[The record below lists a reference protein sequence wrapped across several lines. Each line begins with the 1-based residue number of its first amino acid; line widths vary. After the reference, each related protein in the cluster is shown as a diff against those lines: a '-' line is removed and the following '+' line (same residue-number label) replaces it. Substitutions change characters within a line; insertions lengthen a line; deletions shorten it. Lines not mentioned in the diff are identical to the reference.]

1 MFKPIPQFFFRLIV
15 FIAGLL
21 LTVNLVAQ
29 PLSGSFTVGSGGT
42 YTTLQAAV
50 TDVTSRGVNGP
61 LTFRLRTGTF
71 NEQVIIGGISGVSST
86 NTVTFESESGNAAN
100 VILTF
105 NATAAATNYIVR
117 LDNANF
123 LRFRNLTF
131 EPTGASFN
139 RAIHGINNLNDIT
152 FENLVFNL
160 PPTTTS
166 FTEDKTAILARPTLS
181 SNIRFINNTITGGS
195 HGIIHIGNN
204 SNRSPGTV
212 FTGNTITNVF
222 GRPAFFQY
230 MQGGVFNNNT
240 ISITGS
246 SYSDYYGLGI
256 YDTSGYLEVLRNR
269 ITGSAGH
276 ALKMQFCV
284 GIEAQRSLIANNF
297 LHSAS
302 PSSYSAIY
310 FYGMSYSNIYHNSVN
325 ATGTGA
331 ALNFERWAADFNRI
345 ANNNFKAN
353 TGYAVDY
360 GSPSDLNAIE
370 ESNYNN
376 LFTSGSFIA
385 RNGSTNYGTRAQWQA
400 ATGYDAN
407 SVTFDPQYASDTNL
421 NASAPGA
428 ASGGKNLLSVV
439 PTDINSA
446 ARTTSPSF
454 GATQYSAAALTPLSG
469 TYTVGT
475 GQTYT
480 TINDAINAMK
490 VNGISGAVTFLLR
503 TQTFTE
509 QFTLPSISG
518 SSATNTV
525 TFQSQSGNASDVILT
540 FAANT
545 SPTNYIALLSN
556 ASFVTFK
563 NLTFQPTGTLPTSY
577 NFSRA
582 IYIDNRADD
591 ITFEN
596 LIITLPATTSFTE
609 ERGAII
615 ARPSTSTNIRF
626 INNTITGGSHG
637 IIHIGNN
644 SNRSPGTVF
653 TGNTITNV
661 FGRPAFFQYMQGGV
675 FNNNTINGS
684 SYSDYYGLG
693 IYDTSGYLEVLRN
706 RITGSAGHA
715 LKMQFCVGIEAQ
727 RSLIANN
734 FLHSASPSSYSA
746 IYFYGMSY
754 SNIYHNSVNATG
766 TGAALNFERWAADF
780 NRIANNNFKANT
792 GYAVDYGS
800 PSDLNAIEES
810 NYNNLFTS
818 GSFIARNGNTNY
830 GNIADW
836 RAATNYD
843 LNSLTFD
850 PQYLSATDL
859 RASAPGIAA
868 AGKNINNEVPD
879 DIEGIA
885 RPSTPSIGANQF
897 GTSGTP
903 LSGDYTINASGSGT
917 TNFTSVTAALDA
929 LKNFGVSTPVVF
941 KLTGVFNEQLTL
953 LAVSG
958 SSATNTITFESAT
971 GLPADATIR
980 FASTTGGANFTLRLS
995 NADHYRIRNLTIIAE
1010 GTTFGRAI
1018 HMINRTINVVLEG
1031 NIIESVVT
1039 TNTSADRSGV
1049 IIASAQAEN
1058 VKLLNNLIRFGA
1070 VGIDFQGPTSK
1081 ATGTVLQGNTIF
1093 QSYYRGIALN
1103 YHTGFVVDKN
1113 IVTNNP
1119 SSVNFE
1125 GMAIQNVDGAF
1136 QVTANKVTGG
1146 NGTALNMYAAL
1157 AAIGNPGLVAN
1168 NFLQTNNNSGYHTVY
1183 LNYIQNVNFY
1193 HNNINATGT
1202 GSGVFYTSTG
1212 ANLNFLNNNIKSN
1225 GYALQIVTISAIG
1238 QLNYN
1243 NYFTTGT
1250 TLARWNNVDQSNL
1263 AALQT
1268 ATGQNANS
1276 LSVDPLYQSNSDLV
1290 ALASSLAGAGLDLT
1304 AIVPADINGN
1314 LRSLPVSIGATQ
1326 FTAAFSKDGALSKI
1340 ITPTNSCALTATTE
1354 IKVEITN
1361 LGAAAISGFQVAY
1374 QINGGVPVVE
1384 PLPGTVTI
1392 SPAGKY
1398 EYAFAQKADLAAKQA
1413 YTIKAYIILT
1423 GDENT
1428 ANDQL
1433 EATITHFPD
1442 LVTTLTNNVTICK
1455 GTSQTLTATGGTQYL
1470 WNTGAT
1476 SAAITVSPL
1485 TTTTYNVIITNVNGC
1500 SETKSVVVTVKEI
1513 PVLSFTNA
1521 TGFTSTYVSPTQ
1533 GATDAVFEFRM
1544 IYTDAGGNL
1553 PATGYPR
1560 VELDANGNGQ
1570 ATDPLDLIRI
1580 MTQADPADTDV
1591 TDGKEYRV
1599 AVTNLS
1605 DQINWRSR
1613 IVAIS
1618 ADGCS
1623 ANSTFVAQPFVSN
1636 DLLDLAIFAND
1647 ISFSK
1652 ANPAINESIKIF
1664 ARVKNTSDYLAENFV
1679 VSAYIEDVKVFTQT
1693 VSQIN
1698 PQSSVTLQ
1706 WDQSFIASGFYP
1718 VKVVIDETNLLTEDN
1733 ELNNFAIRP
1742 VLAGDYVLPGGI
1754 NVGATTITP
1763 VSLQVG
1769 QSVSISGQAQ
1779 YFGIDPGVDPDVAGA
1794 TVIARITGGA
1804 QAQTTTRADGTY
1816 QLSITAPSIAGSYTL
1831 NMEVTDYTLTGYQG
1845 PVTITV
1851 LPAPPLP
1858 DLTTTISLSKNTILP
1873 GEPVTGTAT
1882 ISNQGELVATNF
1894 TFRYFNCEQVL
1905 GEHTIAS
1912 LAPGESLT
1920 YTFDATT
1927 NNIGDCFNANSCS
1940 FQSSVD
1946 VNNQVIEKTKIN
1958 NVASTSLRVLP
1969 NKPDLTPNNITNQSI
1984 PGSVNMLNPFTFS
1997 VRVDNIGGV
2006 NAVDAFNVNV
2016 YVDGVLVATQ
2026 AVPSLNTCAGQT
2038 FQVTHTFADLNDHI
2052 ITIRVDEP
2060 IGSGSVDEYRETNNE
2075 FSKTVRH
2082 QPPPIQYPNL
2092 NVQFQDI
2099 SITPVLPTAGSD
2111 FDLQVAYRNSGP
2123 VLLNAPFNLELIV
2136 IEAGIPRSEIRTINT
2151 NMAPGTVLTT
2161 TLTTNLQ
2168 SDGDHLF
2175 RIKLDPEEAK
2185 IESTK
2190 SDNVTQIPLCV
2201 DLQVNPI
2208 GGVWGGNFYVNTVQ
2222 NLTANISNSGIFKAT
2237 NVPVSFFID
2246 NVKIASTTLASVG
2259 PVNGANSQSVSI
2271 PHLFDQVGTFE
2282 LKVVVDELNAFTEC
2296 RENNNEYKT
2305 NITVRVP
2312 APDLRIVSEYISP
2325 SKINPDVNEP
2335 ITIFVSYDNI
2345 GIGATGPFKARI
2357 LVDDVPIGPDVTI
2370 ASVPAGNDGTV
2381 EVPTSY
2387 QSATAGIRVIRT
2399 ILDPDNELTETSKS
2413 NNEATRALVVGQAPN
2428 LFFTDLE
2435 SSIPCPNDGDDI
2447 VLTASITNGGDL
2459 EATASVHFF
2468 YITTNDTI
2476 PIDIKTITVVGKG
2489 SVTVQT
2495 DWLVLNKTYPLYA
2508 EIRDS
2513 APEEFDK
2520 SDNMITTKLC
2530 GGPYYNLVV
2539 ASEGQGIIQRTPNQQ
2554 RYEGVQQVVV
2564 TAVPAAGWI
2573 FAGWQGDILSTDN
2586 PLTINLAS
2594 DQNISAIFSELLNPP
2609 TVINAQRCA
2618 TGVVTLQA
2626 SGAAS
2631 TQTYAWYATS
2641 TGGVALQNNT
2651 SATFTTPTLT
2661 ATTRYYVSIK
2671 SFTGESPRIEV
2682 TATILP
2688 LPAIPPIT
2696 ITGNTTIC
2704 PEKSETINLSA
2715 PVGFS
2720 QYVWS
2725 GAETTQEITVTQGG
2739 TFTVQVTDANG
2750 CQSLP
2755 SAAVTINTKT
2765 CSELVIYN
2773 GISANGDNVN
2783 RYLRIENIDFAPETR
2798 TNTLKIFNRWGDLVF
2813 EANNYDNVTNQF
2825 TGIGKNGKEL
2835 PSGTYFYQLEF
2846 PERNDNKILNGYLQ
2860 LKK

>member
-1 MFKPIPQFFFRLIV
+1 MFKPISQFFFRLIV
-15 FIAGLL
+15 FFAGIF
-21 LTVNLVAQ
+21 LTVDLGAQ
-29 PLSGSFTVGSGGT
+29 PLSGSFTVGTGGT
-42 YTTLQAAV
+42 YATLQAAV
-50 TDVTSRGVNGP
+50 TDVTTRGVNGP
-61 LTFRLRTGTF
+61 LTFRLRNGTF
-71 NEQVIIGGISGVSST
+71 NEQVTMGGISGVSAT

-105 NATAAATNYIVR
+105 NATTTATNYIIR

-123 LRFRNLTF
+123 IRFRNLTF
-131 EPTGASFN
+131 QPTGATAN

-160 PPTTTS
+160 PATTS
-166 FTEDKTAILARPTLS
+166 FSEDRAAILFRPTLS

-195 HGIIHIGNN
+195 HGIMHIGNN
-204 SNRSPGTV
+204 SARSPGTV
-212 FTGNTITNVF
+212 FTGNTITNVYT
-222 GRPAFFQY
+222 RAAFFQY

-240 ISITGS
+240 ISGS
-246 SYSDYYGLGI
+246 NYGDYYGLGI

-269 ITGSAGH
+269 ITGSFGH
-276 ALKMQFCV
+276 AFKMQFCI
-284 GIEAQRSLIANNF
+284 GTDAQRSLIANNF
-297 LHSAS
+297 FHSNSNYATIYTYS
-302 PSSYSAIY
+302 VSYTN
-310 FYGMSYSNIYHNSVN
+310 FYHNSVN
-325 ATGTGA
+325 NTSTGSA
-331 ALNFERWAADFNRI
+331 FDFDRWASDFNKI
-345 ANNNFKAN
+345 VNNNFRAN
-353 TGYAVDY
+353 DGFAINY
-360 GSPSDLNAIE
+360 GNPSDLNAIE
-370 ESNYNN
+370 EANYNN

-385 RNGSTNYGTRAQWQA
+385 RNGSTSYGTRAEWQA

-421 NASAPGA
+421 NASAPGT

-439 PTDINSA
+439 PADINSV
-446 ARTTSPSF
+446 ARTASPSF

-469 TYTVGT
+469 TYTIGT

-480 TINDAINAMK
+480 TINAAINAMK
-490 VNGISGAVTFLLR
+490 VNGINGAVTFQLAS
-503 TQTFTE
+503 QTFTE
-509 QFTLPSISG
+509 QFILPSISG

-525 TFQSQSGNASDVILT
+525 TFQAQSGNASDVILT
-540 FAANT
+540 FAATT

-563 NLTFQPTGTLPTSY
+563 NLTLQPTGASF
-577 NFSRA
+577 NRA

-596 LIITLPATTSFTE
+596 LIITLPATTSFSE

-615 ARPSTSTNIRF
+615 ARPSISTNIRF

-637 IIHIGNN
+637 ILHIGNN
-644 SNRSPGTVF
+644 SARSPGTVF

-661 FGRPAFFQYMQGGV
+661 YTRPAFFQYLQGGV
-675 FNNNTINGS
+675 FNNNTISGS
-684 SYSDYYGLG
+684 NYGDYYGLG

-706 RITGSAGHA
+706 RITGSVGHA
-715 LKMQFCVGIEAQ
+715 LKMQFCVGIDAQ

-734 FLHSASPSSYSA
+734 FLHSASPSSYSV
-746 IYFYGMSY
+746 IYFYGVSY
-754 SNIYHNSVNATG
+754 AQLYHNSVNATG
-766 TGAALNFERWAADF
+766 NGTALGFDRWAADF
-780 NRIANNNFKANT
+780 NRIVNNNFKANT
-792 GYAVDYGS
+792 GYAVDFGN
-800 PSDLNAIEES
+800 PSDLNAIEEA

-836 RAATNYD
+836 RTATNYD

-850 PQYLSATDL
+850 PQYLSTTDL
-859 RASAPGIAA
+859 HASAPGIAA

-879 DIEGIA
+879 DIDGIA

-903 LSGDYTINASGSGT
+903 LNGEYTINASGSGT
-917 TNFTSVTAALDA
+917 TNFTSITTALDA
-929 LKNFGVSTPVVF
+929 LKNFGVSAPVVF
-941 KLTGVFNEQLTL
+941 KLTGEFNEQVTL

-958 SSATNTITFESAT
+958 SSVTNTITFESA
-971 GLPADATIR
+971 GGQPADATIR
-980 FASTTGGANFTLRLS
+980 FASTTGGSNFTLRLS
-995 NADHYRIRNLTIIAE
+995 NADHYRIRNLTIKAE

-1018 HMINRTINVVLEG
+1018 HMINRTINIVLEG

-1039 TNTSADRSGV
+1039 TATSADRAGV

-1058 VKLLNNLIRFGA
+1058 VQLLNNLIRFGA

-1093 QSYYRGIALN
+1093 QSYYRGISLN
-1103 YHTGFVVDKN
+1103 YHAGFVLDKN

-1119 SSVNFE
+1119 SAANFE
-1125 GMAIQNVDGAF
+1125 GMMIHNVDGAF

-1157 AAIGNPGLVAN
+1157 ATAGNPALVAN
-1168 NFLQTNNNSGYHTVY
+1168 NFFQTVNNAGYHTVY
-1183 LNYIQNVNFY
+1183 LNFMQHVNFY
-1193 HNNINATGT
+1193 HNNINATGN
-1202 GSGVFYTSTG
+1202 GSGLFYTSPGTS
-1212 ANLNFLNNNIKSN
+1212 LNFLNNNIKSN
-1225 GYALQIVTISAIG
+1225 DYTIQVVSVSAIG
-1238 QLNYN
+1238 QLDYN
-1243 NYFTTGT
+1243 NYYTTGT
-1250 TLARWNNVDQSNL
+1250 TLARWNNVDQTNL

-1268 ATGQNANS
+1268 ATGQNTNS
-1276 LSVDPLYQSNSDLV
+1276 LSVDPLYQSSSDLE

-1304 AIVPADINGN
+1304 ALVPTDINGN
-1314 LRSLPVSIGATQ
+1314 LRSTPVSIGATQ
-1326 FTAAFSKDGALSKI
+1326 FTAAFSKDGALTNI
-1340 ITPTNSCALTATTE
+1340 ITPTNSCTLTATTE

-1361 LGAAAISGFQVAY
+1361 LGAASITGFQVAY
-1374 QINGGVPVVE
+1374 QIDGGVPVVE

-1392 SPAGKY
+1392 PPGGKY
-1398 EYAFAQKADLAAKQA
+1398 EYAFTQKADLAAKQA
-1413 YTIKAYIILT
+1413 YTIKAYIVLT
-1423 GDENT
+1423 DDENT

-1442 LVTTLTNNVTICK
+1442 LITTLTSNVTICK

-1476 SAAITVSPL
+1476 SAFITVSP
-1485 TTTTYNVIITNVNGC
+1485 TVTTTYDVLITNVNGC

-1513 PVLSFTNA
+1513 PLLGFTND
-1521 TGFTSTYVSPTQ
+1521 TGFTAAFVNPLQ
-1533 GATDAVFEFRM
+1533 GGSDEVFEFRM
-1544 IYTDAGGNL
+1544 VYTDANGNL
-1553 PATGYPR
+1553 PAPGYPR
-1560 VELDANGNGQ
+1560 VELDANSNGQ
-1570 ATDPLDLIRI
+1570 ATDPLDLIRV
-1580 MTQADPADTDV
+1580 MTQADPGDTDV

-1599 AVTNLS
+1599 SITNLS
-1605 DQINWRSR
+1605 DQITWRSR
-1613 IVAIS
+1613 IVANS
-1618 ADGCS
+1618 TDGCS
-1623 ANSTFVAQPFVSN
+1623 ASSSFVAQPFVSN
-1636 DLLDLAIFAND
+1636 DLLDVAIFAND

-1652 ANPAINESIKIF
+1652 SNPAINEPIKIY
-1664 ARVKNTSDYLAENFV
+1664 ARIRNTSDFLAENFI

-1698 PQSSVTLQ
+1698 PQSSITLQ

-1718 VKVVIDETNLLTEDN
+1718 VKVVLDETNVLNEDN

-1742 VLAGDYVLPGGI
+1742 ILVGDYVLPGGI
-1754 NVGATTITP
+1754 EVGATAIAP
-1763 VSLQVG
+1763 VSLQAG
-1769 QSVSISGQAQ
+1769 QLITISGQAQ

-1794 TVIARITGGA
+1794 TVIARITGGN
-1804 QAQTTTRADGTY
+1804 QAQTTTQADGTY
-1816 QLSITAPSIAGSYTL
+1816 QLSVYAPAVAGTYQLTI
-1831 NMEVTDYTLTGYQG
+1831 EVTDYTLTGYQG
-1845 PVTITV
+1845 PITITV

-1858 DLTTTISLSKNTILP
+1858 DLTTSISLSKNTILP

-1882 ISNQGELVATNF
+1882 ISNVGELVATNF
-1894 TFRYFNCEQVL
+1894 VFRYFSCEQVL

-1920 YTFDATT
+1920 YTFDAVTS
-1927 NNIGDCFNANSCS
+1927 NIGDCFNANSCS
-1940 FQSSVD
+1940 FQSSAD
-1946 VNNQVIEKTKIN
+1946 VNNQVIEKSKIN
-1958 NVASTSLRVLP
+1958 NVAAASLRVLP
-1969 NKPDLTPNNITNQSI
+1969 NKPDLTPINSTNQGI
-1984 PGSVNMLNPFTFS
+1984 PGSTNMLNPFTFS

-2016 YVDGVLVATQ
+2016 YVDGVLIATQ

-2052 ITIRVDEP
+2052 IAIRVDEP
-2060 IGSGSVDEYRETNNE
+2060 LGSGSVDEYRETNNE

-2082 QPPPIQYPNL
+2082 QPPPPQYPNL

-2099 SITPVLPTAGSD
+2099 SITPVLPPAGSN
-2111 FDLQVAYRNSGP
+2111 FDLQVNYRNNGP

-2136 IEAGIPRSEIRTINT
+2136 IEAGITRSEIRTINS
-2151 NMAPGTVLTT
+2151 NMAPGDVLST

-2175 RIKLDPEEAK
+2175 RIKLDPENAK
-2185 IESTK
+2185 TESTK

-2201 DLQVNPI
+2201 DLQVNPV
-2208 GGVWGGNFYVNTVQ
+2208 GGVWSGNFYVNTVQ
-2222 NLTANISNSGIFKAT
+2222 NLTASISNLGIFSAN

-2246 NVKIASTTLASVG
+2246 NVKIASTTLPSLG

-2271 PHLFDQVGTFE
+2271 PHLFNQVGTFE
-2282 LKVVVDELNAFTEC
+2282 LKVVVDELNAYNEC

-2335 ITIFVSYDNI
+2335 ITIFLSYDNI
-2345 GIGATGPFKARI
+2345 GIGATGSFKARV

-2370 ASVPAGNDGTV
+2370 ASVPAGEDGTV

-2399 ILDPDNELTETSKS
+2399 ILDPDDELSETSKS

-2428 LFFTDLE
+2428 LFFTNLE
-2435 SSIPCPNDGDDI
+2435 SSIACPNDGDDI
-2447 VLTASITNGGDL
+2447 LLTASIMNGGDL

-2476 PIDIKTITVVGKG
+2476 PLDIKTITIAGKG
-2489 SVTVQT
+2489 SITVQT
-2495 DWLVLNKTYPLYA
+2495 DWLVLDKTYQLYA

-2520 SDNMITTKLC
+2520 SDNTITTRLC

-2539 ASEGQGIIQRTPNQQ
+2539 VAEGQGIIQKTPNQQ
-2554 RYEGVQQVVV
+2554 RYEGVQQVEV

-2573 FAGWQGDILSTDN
+2573 FSGWQGDILSTDN
-2586 PLTINLAS
+2586 PLIINLAS

-2609 TVINAQRCA
+2609 VVTNAQRCA

-2626 SGAAS
+2626 SGAAP
-2631 TQTYAWYATS
+2631 TQTYAWYATP
-2641 TGGVALQNNT
+2641 TGGIALQNNASDSFITPILTVTT
-2651 SATFTTPTLT
+2651 SF
-2661 ATTRYYVSIK
+2661 YVSIK

-2682 TATILP
+2682 TATLLP
-2688 LPAIPPIT
+2688 LPAQPLIT
-2696 ITGNTTIC
+2696 ITGETTIC
-2704 PEKSETINLSA
+2704 PEKSESVNLSA

-2720 QYVWS
+2720 QYLWS
-2725 GAETTQEITVTQGG
+2725 TSETTEQITVTQAGS
-2739 TFTVQVTDANG
+2739 FTVQVSDVNG

-2765 CSELVIYN
+2765 CSELIIYN
-2773 GISANGDNVN
+2773 GISADGDEVN
-2783 RYLRIENIDFAPETR
+2783 KYFRIENIDFAPETR
-2798 TNTLKIFNRWGDLVF
+2798 NNTLKIFNRWGDLVF
-2813 EANNYDNVTNQF
+2813 EAKDYDNVTNQF

-2846 PERNDNKILNGYLQ
+2846 PERNDNKIVSGYLQ